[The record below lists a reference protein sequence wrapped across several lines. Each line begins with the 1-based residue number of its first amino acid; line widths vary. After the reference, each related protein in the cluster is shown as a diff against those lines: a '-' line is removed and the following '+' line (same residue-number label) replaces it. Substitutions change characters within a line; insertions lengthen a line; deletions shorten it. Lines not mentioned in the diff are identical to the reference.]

1 MMVISIFAF
10 LRDYFSDVFWWLNLY
25 SGKSKLGSDKEHA
38 ETVEEMKKSMTN
50 EEWETVYKM
59 SEDKNLYDNL
69 IKVTFEQH
77 SFFFSIHCVL
87 L

>member
-1 MMVISIFAF
+1 
-10 LRDYFSDVFWWLNLY
+10 
-25 SGKSKLGSDKEHA
+25 
-38 ETVEEMKKSMTN
+38 MKKSMTN

-77 SFFFSIHCVL
+77 SFFFSIHCSSLGPSLTIRISASTFKLEL
-87 L
+87 LRENILQSELSVNLFIFFFIYLFCL